1 MTRYAIILGV
11 ENYENFPPTPFA
23 HADGDLLQLTLT
35 QKCDYATQHTLHLN
49 LTPQK
54 QQTPAEILEKI
65 QKTVNGSREGDTI
78 IFYFAGH
85 GHFANGKAYLI
96 LPGTISSEYE
106 TTAISLDDISKE
118 LKKPQRACFRIFDAC
133 HSGLDV
139 REGKPVIDSESF
151 IRDVTHDATGW
162 VTLAACREDQFA
174 VSDPQIGQ
182 GVFTHYLC
190 RYISELKSDEL
201 IYPELLK
208 LEITEKVS
216 KHANRLG
223 YTQTPT
229 FNGSISGNISLA
241 RRCEGVLKKESS
253 LDAGADKGDL
263 FTRVARIRK
272 IPDMFKK
279 EWLEKSL
286 NCFVNS
292 YKKEFEKA
300 KLFDLSILVG
310 NQISAD
316 EIPEYMHREIV
327 NFVRQQG
334 LSPRHYISRNEEYE
348 ESPGYLMMD
357 LPKFLKKVKQVTYHV
372 SQPNNQPN
380 SVCLVTLQ
388 GDELSVPTIKVLL
401 YVIPLQLSICLLAAS
416 YKQNW
421 PPYNDFD
428 ELLCQSFKIFKPD
441 MELEEAVGS
450 LGAFAVKKTTE
461 KIEQITKN
469 RVEQLEREL
478 SK

>member
-1 MTRYAIILGV
+1 MAFLGL
-11 ENYENFPPTPFA
+11 
-23 HADGDLLQLTLT
+23 DGQIFT
-35 QKCDYATQHTLHLN
+35 HLVGRRP
-49 LTPQK
+49 L
-54 QQTPAEILEKI
+54 
-65 QKTVNGSREGDTI
+65 
-78 IFYFAGH
+78 FYFAGH
-85 GHFANGKAYLI
+85 GHFSDGKAYLI

-118 LKKPQRACFRIFDAC
+118 LRKPQRACFRIFDAC
-133 HSGLDV
+133 HSGRDV
-139 REGKPVIDSESF
+139 RDGNSCIDSESF

-174 VSDPQIGQ
+174 VSDSQIGQ

-190 RYISELKSDEL
+190 EYISERKSDEL

-208 LEITEKVS
+208 VEITEKVLR
-216 KHANRLG
+216 HAGRLG

-241 RRCEGVLKKESS
+241 RKCEGVLKKESS
-253 LDAGADKGDL
+253 LDAGVEKADL
-263 FTRVARIRK
+263 FTRVASIRK

-279 EWLEKSL
+279 ECLEKSL
-286 NCFVNS
+286 NYFVNS

-300 KLFDLSILVG
+300 KILDLTISVG
-310 NQISAD
+310 NPIPAD
-316 EIPEYMHREIV
+316 DIPEYMHREIV

-334 LSPRHYISRNEEYE
+334 LLPRHYISRNEEYE
-348 ESPGYLMMD
+348 ESSGYVMMD
-357 LPKFLKKVKQVTYHV
+357 LPKIFKKVKQVTYHV
-372 SQPNNQPN
+372 SQPINQPN
-380 SVCLVTLQ
+380 SVSLVTLE
-388 GDELSVPTIKVLL
+388 GDGLCVPTIQVLL
-401 YVIPLQLSICLLAAS
+401 YVIPLQLTICLLAVS

-421 PPYNDFD
+421 PPYYGFG
-428 ELLCQSFKIFKPD
+428 EIICQSFKIFKPD

-450 LGAFAVKKTTE
+450 LGAFAVKKTVE